1 MDHVWLYKLINME
14 MQSLSVF
21 MACGHGIVL
30 CKWLC
35 MPVSVYVEPWVLCGV
50 FQAVAHLARCPWSSS
65 QFSSNLHH
73 CCVKKICCSSL
84 WWEAFYLEIWSSC
97 IPKVLKHTNL
107 ILFQFYLCL
116 HLCVCVCVF
125 VWVHL
130 IQASL
135 GGSVPVTALYFPW
148 KTHVESFPGKPRG
161 VRKTFG
167 GYIGKSDR
175 VRTYSTYGTAS
186 LDSDLQGN
194 SARVWK

>member
-21 MACGHGIVL
+21 MACGHEIVL

-50 FQAVAHLARCPWSSS
+50 FQAVAHLARCRWSSS
-65 QFSSNLHH
+65 QFSGNLHH
-73 CCVKKICCSSL
+73 CCVKKVCCSSF

-116 HLCVCVCVF
+116 RVCVCVCFRVGSSYSSLPW
-125 VWVHL
+125 WVSTSDCSVL
-130 IQASL
+130 SL
-135 GGSVPVTALYFPW
+135 KDSCGVLSWETKGSEKNIWGIY
-148 KTHVESFPGKPRG
+148 
-161 VRKTFG
+161 RKE
-167 GYIGKSDR
+167 
-175 VRTYSTYGTAS
+175 
-186 LDSDLQGN
+186 
-194 SARVWK
+194 W